1 MTKSALHCNAV
12 LLVISKCT
20 EIEHMQSLLQERKIE
35 DSERKDALLEIL
47 VDKYCRAIIETTM
60 EKPKSAM
67 EIAADAK
74 IPISTVY
81 RRLQILH
88 DNKVVAISGMI
99 SDDGKKFFLYKSKV
113 RSVSASYTGNYVE
126 VQVVPNIPSVTKEW
140 FFIRWYHAW

>member
-12 LLVISKCT
+12 LLVISKWT
-20 EIEHMQSLLQERKIE
+20 EIEYMQTLLQKRKIE
-35 DSERKDALLEIL
+35 DGERKDAFLGIL
-47 VDKYCRAIIETTM
+47 ADKYCRAIIETTM

-126 VQVVPNIPSVTKEW
+126 IQVVPNISSVTKE
-140 FFIRWYHAW
+140 